1 MEKHETAVRVFREL
15 LSGANAADRDSA
27 VEGLR
32 AAAKMTVW
40 RRNQS
45 CGSAIDGGLVGCLLT
60 GMVRRYSVRP
70 DGHRQILDILFAGDF
85 LGLVPSSHP
94 FFVEA
99 ISNDTEIAFFR
110 PEQIKRL
117 AGLHPAIS
125 HLLKDRLAEAV
136 RRLENHL
143 LVQSRIT
150 AFEKIAG
157 YLVLLRKRAPQCT
170 TTGLQV
176 PISRYDIADHL
187 GLAVETVSR
196 AMTSLRRCGAIAM
209 TSPRQLEFQYAQ
221 VRSGSLP

>member
-15 LSGANAADRDSA
+15 LSNATATDRDSA

-32 AAAKMTVW
+32 AAAKITVW

-99 ISNDTEIAFFR
+99 IANNTEIAFFR

-117 AGLHPAIS
+117 ADLHPAIS

-136 RRLENHL
+136 RRLEDHL
-143 LVQSRIT
+143 LVQSRI
-150 AFEKIAG
+150 A
-157 YLVLLRKRAPQCT
+157 
-170 TTGLQV
+170 
-176 PISRYDIADHL
+176 
-187 GLAVETVSR
+187 
-196 AMTSLRRCGAIAM
+196 RRI
-209 TSPRQLEFQYAQ
+209 
-221 VRSGSLP
+221 VRSQRSPHPDNHAFAGRTVVDPRRTRWQLTEYCRNLARPAAFAVARS